1 MRTKHGDFDDTHQA
15 QQCGPCNQRC
25 DQGRKCP
32 ARAPAEACTE
42 VGCDDEPDLTA
53 AGQFW
58 ALYLAIVLVALAA
71 GMAWMG

>member
-42 VGCDDEPDLTA
+42 VGAEPRGKHRTTTLA
-53 AGQFW
+53 RW
-58 ALYLAIVLVALAA
+58 ALALRRLL
-71 GMAWMG
+71 G